1 MLDKSCSN
9 EKAYERTNVQ
19 MTNVQMH
26 NFVKKH
32 DTVQTLQ
39 WSDIRRNDDM
49 C

>member
-19 MTNVQMH
+19 MH

-39 WSDIRRNDDM
+39 
-49 C
+49 